1 MSQILPGST
10 LGTFVAIEA
19 IVATAKKESTVG
31 RMQGQKSR
39 FLMLRMK
46 NKKSA
51 RATQVWCTYFEG
63 ENITAEQLD
72 GLLKHK
78 ASEDAQG
85 GIILNMVSLKESGD
99 IEKLDL
105 DSLFNVEG
113 GVMKTY
119 KFRKGMCYAN
129 DRNGNRINPIRLRD
143 SLQVF
148 CQADTIEVT
157 DTDMVIN
164 YFGGC
169 DPETVGSRLENQFYK
184 EPFHQNVE
192 PAEEEFNAF
201 NGSVQPQPQ
210 TQQNPPQ
217 QTQQAQQQQ
226 PPVNPQNAN
235 PNPQQGGYQQ
245 GQQVQQGGNGPVPF

>member
-19 IVATAKKESTVG
+19 IVATANKESTVG
-31 RMQGQKSR
+31 RMKGQKSR

-63 ENITAEQLD
+63 ESITAEQLD

-105 DSLFNVEG
+105 VSLFDVEG

-157 DTDMVIN
+157 DTEMVIN

-192 PAEEEFNAF
+192 PSGEEFNAF
-201 NGSVQPQPQ
+201 NGTVQPQVQ
-210 TQQNPPQ
+210 TPQNPPQ
-217 QTQQAQQQQ
+217 QTQQQ
-226 PPVNPQNAN
+226 PPVNPQ

-245 GQQVQQGGNGPVPF
+245 GQQGQQGNNPLPY

>member
-184 EPFHQNVE
+184 EPLHQDAE
-192 PAEEEFNAF
+192 PSGEEFNAF
-201 NGSVQPQPQ
+201 NGTVQQPQTQ

-217 QTQQAQQQQ
+217 QTQQQ
-226 PPVNPQNAN
+226 PANPQ

-245 GQQVQQGGNGPVPF
+245 GQQGQQGNNPLPY

>member
-1 MSQILPGST
+1 MSQILQGSI
-10 LGTFVAIEA
+10 LGTFVATEA
-19 IVATAKKESTVG
+19 TVATATKESTVG
-31 RMQGQKSR
+31 RMKGLKSR
-39 FLMLRMK
+39 FLMLRMR

-51 RATQVWCTYFEG
+51 RANQVWCTYFEG

-78 ASEDAQG
+78 IADDKQG
-85 GIILNMVSLKESGD
+85 GAIINMISLKESGD

-105 DSLFNVEG
+105 ESLFTVEG

-119 KFRKGMCYAN
+119 KFHKGMCYAN
-129 DRNGNRINPIRLRD
+129 DRDGKRTNPIHLRD

-148 CQADTIEVT
+148 CQADTIET
-157 DTDMVIN
+157 SDTEMVIN

-184 EPFHQNVE
+184 EPFHQDTE
-192 PAEEEFNAF
+192 SGAEEFNGF
-201 NGSVQPQPQ
+201 NGSVQPQGQ

-217 QTQQAQQQQ
+217 NQ

-235 PNPQQGGYQQ
+235 PNPQPNPQNGYQQ
-245 GQQVQQGGNGPVPF
+245 GGNSPLPY

>member
-184 EPFHQNVE
+184 EPFHQDAE
-192 PAEEEFNAF
+192 PSGEEFNAF
-201 NGSVQPQPQ
+201 NGTVQPQVQ

-217 QTQQAQQQQ
+217 QTQQQ
-226 PPVNPQNAN
+226 PPVNPQ

-245 GQQVQQGGNGPVPF
+245 GQQGQQGNNPLPY

>member
-1 MSQILPGST
+1 MSQILPGSI

-31 RMQGQKSR
+31 RMQGQKAR

-51 RATQVWCTYFEG
+51 RANQVWCTYFEG

-78 ASEDAQG
+78 AAEDAQG
-85 GIILNMVSLKESGD
+85 GIIINMVSLKESGD

-105 DSLFNVEG
+105 DTLFTVEG

-119 KFRKGMCYAN
+119 KFHKGMCYAN
-129 DRNGNRINPIRLRD
+129 DRNGNRINPVRLRD

-148 CQADTIEVT
+148 CQADTIETSETGVT
-157 DTDMVIN
+157 IN

-184 EPFHQNVE
+184 EPFHQDVE
-192 PAEEEFNAF
+192 PSGEEFNAF
-201 NGSVQPQPQ
+201 NGTVQQPQ
-210 TQQNPPQ
+210 TQ

-226 PPVNPQNAN
+226 APANPQN

-245 GQQVQQGGNGPVPF
+245 GQQVQQGGNNPLPY

>member
-19 IVATAKKESTVG
+19 IVATANKESTVG
-31 RMQGQKSR
+31 RMKGQKSR

-63 ENITAEQLD
+63 ESITAEQLD

-105 DSLFNVEG
+105 VSLFDVEG

-157 DTDMVIN
+157 DTEMVIN

-192 PAEEEFNAF
+192 PSGEEFNAF
-201 NGSVQPQPQ
+201 NGPVQPQVQ
-210 TQQNPPQ
+210 TPQNPPQ
-217 QTQQAQQQQ
+217 QTQQQ
-226 PPVNPQNAN
+226 PPVNPQ

-245 GQQVQQGGNGPVPF
+245 GQQGQQGNNPLPY

>member
-1 MSQILPGST
+1 MGQILQGSI
-10 LGTFVAIEA
+10 LGTFVATEA
-19 IVATAKKESTVG
+19 TVATATKESTVG
-31 RMQGQKSR
+31 RMKGLKSR
-39 FLMLRMK
+39 FLMLRMR

-51 RATQVWCTYFEG
+51 RANQVWCTYFEG
-63 ENITAEQLD
+63 ENVTAEQLD

-78 ASEDAQG
+78 SADDKQG
-85 GIILNMVSLKESGD
+85 GAIINMISLKESGD

-105 DSLFNVEG
+105 ESLFTVEG

-119 KFRKGMCYAN
+119 KFHKGMCYAN
-129 DRNGNRINPIRLRD
+129 DRDGKRTNPIRLRD

-148 CQADTIEVT
+148 CQADTIET
-157 DTDMVIN
+157 SDTEMVIN

-184 EPFHQNVE
+184 EPFHQDTE
-192 PAEEEFNAF
+192 SGEEEFNGF
-201 NGSVQPQPQ
+201 NGSVQPQGQ

-217 QTQQAQQQQ
+217 NQ

-235 PNPQQGGYQQ
+235 PNPQPNPQNGYQQ
-245 GQQVQQGGNGPVPF
+245 GGQGQQRGNNELPY

>member
-63 ENITAEQLD
+63 ESITAEQLD

-105 DSLFNVEG
+105 VSLFDVEG

-119 KFRKGMCYAN
+119 KFHKGMCYAN
-129 DRNGNRINPIRLRD
+129 DRNGNRTNPIRLRD

-157 DTDMVIN
+157 DTEMTIN

-184 EPFHQNVE
+184 EPFHQDTE
-192 PAEEEFNAF
+192 PSGEEFNAF
-201 NGSVQPQPQ
+201 NGSVQPQVQ

-217 QTQQAQQQQ
+217 QTQQQ
-226 PPVNPQNAN
+226 PPVNPQ

-245 GQQVQQGGNGPVPF
+245 GQQGQQGNNPLPY

>member
-19 IVATAKKESTVG
+19 IVATANKESTVG
-31 RMQGQKSR
+31 RMKGQKSR

-63 ENITAEQLD
+63 ESITAEQLD

-105 DSLFNVEG
+105 ASLFDVEG

-157 DTDMVIN
+157 DTEMVIN

-192 PAEEEFNAF
+192 PSGEEFNAF
-201 NGSVQPQPQ
+201 NGTVQPQVQ

-217 QTQQAQQQQ
+217 QTQQQ
-226 PPVNPQNAN
+226 PPVNPQ

-245 GQQVQQGGNGPVPF
+245 GQQGQQGNNPLPY

>member
-19 IVATAKKESTVG
+19 IVATANKESTVG
-31 RMQGQKSR
+31 RMKGQKSR

-63 ENITAEQLD
+63 ESITAEQLD

-129 DRNGNRINPIRLRD
+129 DRDGKRTNPIRLRD

-148 CQADTIEVT
+148 CQADTIET
-157 DTDMVIN
+157 SDTEMVIN

-184 EPFHQNVE
+184 EPFHQDTE
-192 PAEEEFNAF
+192 SGGEEFNGF
-201 NGSVQPQPQ
+201 NGSVQPQGQ

-217 QTQQAQQQQ
+217 NQ

-235 PNPQQGGYQQ
+235 PNPQPNPQNGYQQ
-245 GQQVQQGGNGPVPF
+245 GGNSPLPY

>member
-1 MSQILPGST
+1 MSQILQGSI
-10 LGTFVAIEA
+10 LGTFVATQA
-19 IVATAKKESTVG
+19 TVATATKESTVG
-31 RMQGQKSR
+31 RMKGLKSR
-39 FLMLRMK
+39 FLMLKMR

-51 RATQVWCTYFEG
+51 RANQVWCTYFEG
-63 ENITAEQLD
+63 ENVTAEQLD

-78 ASEDAQG
+78 SADDKQG
-85 GIILNMVSLKESGD
+85 GAIINMISLKESGD

-105 DSLFNVEG
+105 ESLFTVEG

-119 KFRKGMCYAN
+119 KFHKGMCYAN
-129 DRNGNRINPIRLRD
+129 DRDGKRTNPIRLRD

-148 CQADTIEVT
+148 CQADTIET
-157 DTDMVIN
+157 SDTEMVIN

-184 EPFHQNVE
+184 EPFHQDTESGV
-192 PAEEEFNAF
+192 EEFNGF
-201 NGSVQPQPQ
+201 NGSVQPQGQ

-217 QTQQAQQQQ
+217 NQ

-235 PNPQQGGYQQ
+235 PNPQPNPQNGYQQ
-245 GQQVQQGGNGPVPF
+245 GGNSPLPY

>member
-19 IVATAKKESTVG
+19 IVATANKESTVG
-31 RMQGQKSR
+31 RMKGQKSR

-63 ENITAEQLD
+63 ESITAEQLD

-105 DSLFNVEG
+105 ESLFVVEG

-157 DTDMVIN
+157 DTNMVIN

-184 EPFHQNVE
+184 EPYHQDTE
-192 PAEEEFNAF
+192 PGGEEFNAF
-201 NGSVQPQPQ
+201 NGPVQPQV
-210 TQQNPPQ
+210 
-217 QTQQAQQQQ
+217 QTQQAQQQ
-226 PPVNPQNAN
+226 PPVNPQ

-245 GQQVQQGGNGPVPF
+245 GQQGQQGNNPLPY

>member
-19 IVATAKKESTVG
+19 IVATANKESTVG
-31 RMQGQKSR
+31 RMKGQKSR

-63 ENITAEQLD
+63 ESITAEQLD

-184 EPFHQNVE
+184 EPLHQDTE
-192 PAEEEFNAF
+192 PSGEEFNAF
-201 NGSVQPQPQ
+201 NGTVQQPQ

-217 QTQQAQQQQ
+217 QPQQAQQ
-226 PPVNPQNAN
+226 PPVNPQ

-245 GQQVQQGGNGPVPF
+245 GQQGQQGNNPLPY

>member
-1 MSQILPGST
+1 MSQILQGSI
-10 LGTFVAIEA
+10 LGTFVATEA
-19 IVATAKKESTVG
+19 TVATATKESTVG
-31 RMQGQKSR
+31 RMKGLKSR
-39 FLMLRMK
+39 FLMLKMR

-51 RATQVWCTYFEG
+51 RANQVWCTYFEG
-63 ENITAEQLD
+63 ENVTAEQLD

-78 ASEDAQG
+78 IADDKQG
-85 GIILNMVSLKESGD
+85 GAIINMISLKESGD

-105 DSLFNVEG
+105 ESLFTVEG

-129 DRNGNRINPIRLRD
+129 DRDGKRTNPIRLRD

-148 CQADTIEVT
+148 CQADTIET
-157 DTDMVIN
+157 SDTEMVIN

-184 EPFHQNVE
+184 EPFHQDTE
-192 PAEEEFNAF
+192 SGAEEFNGF
-201 NGSVQPQPQ
+201 NGSVQPQGQ

-217 QTQQAQQQQ
+217 NQ

-235 PNPQQGGYQQ
+235 PNPQPNPQNGYQQ
-245 GQQVQQGGNGPVPF
+245 GGNSPLPY

>member
-19 IVATAKKESTVG
+19 IVATANKESTVG
-31 RMQGQKSR
+31 RMKGQKSR

-63 ENITAEQLD
+63 ESITAEQLD

-105 DSLFNVEG
+105 VSLFDVEG

-157 DTDMVIN
+157 DTNMLIN

-192 PAEEEFNAF
+192 PSGEEFNAF
-201 NGSVQPQPQ
+201 NGTVQPQVQ
-210 TQQNPPQ
+210 TPQNPPQ
-217 QTQQAQQQQ
+217 QTQQQ
-226 PPVNPQNAN
+226 PPVNPQ

-245 GQQVQQGGNGPVPF
+245 GQQGQQGNNPLPY

>member
-1 MSQILPGST
+1 MSQILPGSI

-31 RMQGQKSR
+31 RMQGQKAR

-51 RATQVWCTYFEG
+51 RANQVWCTYFEG
-63 ENITAEQLD
+63 ENVTAEQLD

-78 ASEDAQG
+78 AAEDAQG
-85 GIILNMVSLKESGD
+85 GIIINMVSLKESGD

-105 DSLFNVEG
+105 DTLFNVEG

-119 KFRKGMCYAN
+119 KFHKGMCYAN
-129 DRNGNRINPIRLRD
+129 DRNGNRINPVRLRD

-148 CQADTIEVT
+148 CQADTIETSETGVT
-157 DTDMVIN
+157 IN

-184 EPFHQNVE
+184 EPFHQDVE
-192 PAEEEFNAF
+192 PSGEEFNAF
-201 NGSVQPQPQ
+201 NGTVQQPQ

-217 QTQQAQQQQ
+217 QTQQA
-226 PPVNPQNAN
+226 PVNPQN

-245 GQQVQQGGNGPVPF
+245 GQQVQQGGNNPLPY

>member
-19 IVATAKKESTVG
+19 IVATANKESTVG
-31 RMQGQKSR
+31 RMKGQKSR

-63 ENITAEQLD
+63 ESITAEQLD

-157 DTDMVIN
+157 DTDMTIN

-184 EPFHQNVE
+184 EPFRQDVE
-192 PAEEEFNAF
+192 PGGEEFNAF
-201 NGSVQPQPQ
+201 NGTVQQPQ

-217 QTQQAQQQQ
+217 QTQQQ
-226 PPVNPQNAN
+226 PPVNPQ

-245 GQQVQQGGNGPVPF
+245 GQQGNNPLPY

>member
-184 EPFHQNVE
+184 EPFHQDAE
-192 PAEEEFNAF
+192 PNGEEFNAF
-201 NGSVQPQPQ
+201 NGTVQPQTQ

-217 QTQQAQQQQ
+217 QTQQQ
-226 PPVNPQNAN
+226 PVNPQ

-245 GQQVQQGGNGPVPF
+245 GQQGQQGNNPLPY

>member
-19 IVATAKKESTVG
+19 IVATANKESTVG
-31 RMQGQKSR
+31 RMKGQKSR

-63 ENITAEQLD
+63 ESITAEQLD

-105 DSLFNVEG
+105 NSLFNVEG

-184 EPFHQNVE
+184 EPLHQDTE
-192 PAEEEFNAF
+192 PSGEEFNAF
-201 NGSVQPQPQ
+201 NGTVQPQTQ

-217 QTQQAQQQQ
+217 QTQQQA
-226 PPVNPQNAN
+226 PVNPQ
-235 PNPQQGGYQQ
+235 PNPQQGGQGGYQQ
-245 GQQVQQGGNGPVPF
+245 GQQGQQGNNSLPY